1 MESLNLPGILT
12 PDFGLFFWMMIAFIT
27 LFVIL
32 AKFAFPTITKM
43 VESRSNFIN
52 ESLQNAHEANSKL
65 ASIRTEGENILR
77 EAREKQADILK
88 EAMATRDSIVRE
100 AQVKAQAEGAK
111 LLEEAKLQIE
121 AEKQKALREIRSQ
134 VAALSVQI
142 AEKVILQQLKDE
154 AEQQK
159 FIERI
164 LDETTK

>member
-1 MESLNLPGILT
+1 
-12 PDFGLFFWMMIAFIT
+12 
-27 LFVIL
+27 
-32 AKFAFPTITKM
+32 
-43 VESRSNFIN
+43 
-52 ESLQNAHEANSKL
+52 
-65 ASIRTEGENILR
+65 
-77 EAREKQADILK
+77 
-88 EAMATRDSIVRE
+88 MATRDSIVRE

-134 VAALSVQI
+134 VAGLSVQI

-164 LDETTK
+164 LDEPTK

>member
-52 ESLQNAHEANSKL
+52 ESLQNAHEANRKL

-134 VAALSVQI
+134 VAGLSVQI

>member
-100 AQVKAQAEGAK
+100 AQVKAQAEGCLK
-111 LLEEAKLQIE
+111 RLSCKS
-121 AEKQKALREIRSQ
+121 KQKSKRLCA
-134 VAALSVQI
+134 
-142 AEKVILQQLKDE
+142 
-154 AEQQK
+154 K
-159 FIERI
+159 FVRKWPAF
-164 LDETTK
+164 LFKLPKR